1 MSYVEEL
8 DRIGRAANPFFCL
21 MGIELVDYGGGKAQ
35 LSMPVRPDMMNGSG
49 WMQGGVYVALI
60 DEAMALAIM
69 TAIGREERIA
79 TVSETTQFVKGVREG
94 RISAKAHVVRAGRK
108 IIFAEGFAF
117 IEGKE
122 DEILARTTASF
133 SRITPK

>member
-1 MSYVEEL
+1 MNYIEEIG
-8 DRIGRAANPFFCL
+8 RIGRKANPFFCL
-21 MGIELVDYGGGKAQ
+21 MDIDPVSYGGGRAE
-35 LSMPVRPDMMNGSG
+35 LSMSVRPDMLNGVG

-69 TAIGREERIA
+69 TAIGADEGIA
-79 TVSETTQFVKGVREG
+79 TISETTQFVKGVRDG
-94 RISAKAHVVRAGRK
+94 KVNAKAHVVRAGRK